1 MKTVI
6 ALLLLLVGISFAG
19 DSENLIRIGKV
30 VTPLAPNHG
39 LESFLYYNGY
49 SRESLYID
57 FEGQISDNDI
67 ESVERAS
74 DPSQGITI
82 TLSPDGEKRFA
93 SLTKEMMGQRLAILH
108 KDRVISTPVLM
119 ATEFGNKITLS
130 GNLTEEEVSTLLDA
144 FSK

>member
-39 LESFLYYNGY
+39 FESFLYDNGY
-49 SRESLYID
+49 SREPLYID